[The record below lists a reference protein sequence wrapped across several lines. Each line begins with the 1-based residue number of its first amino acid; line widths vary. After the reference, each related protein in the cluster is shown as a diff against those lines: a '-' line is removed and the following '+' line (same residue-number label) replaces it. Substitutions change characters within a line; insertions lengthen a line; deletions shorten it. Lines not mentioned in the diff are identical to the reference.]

1 MRDTLSGE
9 KHDAV
14 LDTVCIG
21 SIGLLGNADDIAL
34 MERFKGDTR
43 RSAAVEAAIK
53 RIKGREDIGTPTAG
67 KEASLT
73 LRPLL
78 RAVQPHEIP
87 LNGFGGLGAAAP
99 DKENIVG
106 VNNRGFATRS

>member
-1 MRDTLSGE
+1 MRDTLSGARR
-9 KHDAV
+9 DAV

-21 SIGLLGNADDIAL
+21 SIGLLGTAHDIAL
-34 MERFKGDTR
+34 IERFKDDVR
-43 RSAAVEAAIK
+43 RAAAVDAAIK
-53 RIKGREDIGTPTAG
+53 RIKGREEIGTPTAG

-78 RAVQPHEIP
+78 RAVQPHEIRF
-87 LNGFGGLGAAAP
+87 NSFGGLGAAPP

>member
-1 MRDTLSGE
+1 
-9 KHDAV
+9 
-14 LDTVCIG
+14 
-21 SIGLLGNADDIAL
+21 
-34 MERFKGDTR
+34 MERFAGDSR

-53 RIKGREDIGTPTAG
+53 RIKERENVGTPTAG

-78 RAVQPHEIP
+78 RAVQPHEIRSDS
-87 LNGFGGLGAAAP
+87 FGGLGTVSP

-106 VNNRGFATRS
+106 VNNRGFATRSQSEVVTELSFQTVGVLKSST

>member
-1 MRDTLSGE
+1 MQIE
-9 KHDAV
+9 
-14 LDTVCIG
+14 
-21 SIGLLGNADDIAL
+21 
-34 MERFKGDTR
+34 
-43 RSAAVEAAIK
+43 
-53 RIKGREDIGTPTAG
+53 TPTAG

-87 LNGFGGLGAAAP
+87 LNGFGGLGAAPP

-106 VNNRGFATRS
+106 GNNRGFATRS

>member
-1 MRDTLSGE
+1 
-9 KHDAV
+9 
-14 LDTVCIG
+14 
-21 SIGLLGNADDIAL
+21 

-78 RAVQPHEIP
+78 RVFQPHEGHF
-87 LNGFGGLGAAAP
+87 NSFGGLGAAPP

-106 VNNRGFATRS
+106 GNNRGFATRS